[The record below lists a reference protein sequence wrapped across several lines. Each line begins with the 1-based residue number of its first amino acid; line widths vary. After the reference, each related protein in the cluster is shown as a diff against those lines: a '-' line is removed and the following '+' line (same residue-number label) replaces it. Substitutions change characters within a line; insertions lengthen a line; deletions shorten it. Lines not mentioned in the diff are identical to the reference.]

1 MGHVFITPLNWGLGH
16 ASRDVPVIRELL
28 HQGHEVTVGAWG
40 NARALLE
47 REFPSC
53 NFIDFPDYPVSAK
66 QGRFF
71 FPRFMFHM
79 PSLVEALSNERKNLD
94 TILSSHHFDLIISDS
109 RPGVY
114 SKTVPSLHITHQ
126 THQSFPLIVWPIEL
140 VALYVNARGFRKYT
154 SLIIPDNPPGPISMA
169 GKLSKTFFPGTK
181 RQAYYSGI
189 LASLS
194 KVDTPKTIDFLFSIS
209 GMEPQRT
216 VLEKI
221 LLPQIGDLPGKKV
234 VLLGKPSQQQIV
246 DLDDGTTCYSYV
258 PYAEKARL
266 MSSAR
271 CIISRS
277 GYTSMMDLAE
287 LECKSGLF
295 IPTPGQ
301 WEQEYLS
308 SYYQRK
314 KWFMSISQYRLR
326 IVRDLAHSAGYTGFP
341 DMPKTSE
348 NVRRMYE
355 QLLSRY
361 LE

>member
-28 HQGHEVTVGAWG
+28 HHGHEVTIGAWG

-47 REFPSC
+47 REFPAC
-53 NFIDFPDYPVSAK
+53 NFIDFPDYPLSTK

-79 PSLVEALSNERKNLD
+79 PSLIKALAEERKNLD
-94 TILSSHHFDLIISDS
+94 TILSSNHFDLIISDA

-114 SKTVPSLHITHQ
+114 SKTVPSFHITHQ

-140 VALYVNARGFRKYT
+140 VALWVNARGFRRYT
-154 SLIIPDNPPGPISMA
+154 SLIIPDNPPGPLSMA

-181 RQAYYSGI
+181 KQAYYSGI
-189 LASLS
+189 LASLP
-194 KVDTPKTIDFLFSIS
+194 KLDTPKTIDYLFSIS

-216 VLEKI
+216 VLENI
-221 LLPQIGDLPGKKV
+221 LLPQVSDLPGKKV
-234 VLLGKPSQQQIV
+234 VLLGKPSEEQV
-246 DLDDGTTCYSYV
+246 TELDDGTACYSYV
-258 PYAEKARL
+258 SYREKAR
-266 MSSAR
+266 MMCSAHS
-271 CIISRS
+271 IISRS

-314 KWFMSISQYRLR
+314 KWFMSRSQYPTQ
-326 IVRDLAHSAGYTGFP
+326 VSAGFGTVRRVFGFP
-341 DMPKTSE
+341 GYAEDG
-348 NVRRMYE
+348 
-355 QLLSRY
+355 
-361 LE
+361 